1 MDLESLELQAD
12 GKQLDDIGLVI
23 DDEDPRFWGV
33 LG

>member
-1 MDLESLELQAD
+1 MPGIITSRMT
-12 GKQLDDIGLVI
+12 LDDIGLVI